1 VGGDQLHIGGDRAA
15 AFRELVSDLNPR
27 KVLLVGIDVAKASWF
42 VLGCDLHGSVVID
55 GTKVPADRAGLGQLS
70 GLLDQARVQVDAQ
83 LVVVGVEAAGHYHQ
97 TLAAHLADRGDL
109 LLRLVNP
116 AAVAAVRKTQLNRRR
131 KTDWLDAAAICDL
144 LVRGEGSLFLLG
156 DDAATALRPLWNGRK
171 DLVDARTR
179 LRLQVLALVD
189 CLWPGLTA
197 HDTALGIRPV
207 LRNLFTTKAGRI
219 LLDLLALGWSPQR
232 LATHDTAKL
241 KGLFARHGCQLKV
254 TVAARILRRAGESLP
269 PHPAA
274 TAGKPALL
282 AALLATLE
290 TLDRQVT
297 ELEATMAALLP
308 HTEGAKLTQIDGIST
323 VVASGFVAFVGS
335 ARRWGDWSKVW
346 RGAGLDPAR
355 CQSGPTDLN
364 FSISREGSAWGRRAV
379 LDLASAACRKPGRWR
394 DAYQRRVNIDR
405 KPPLVALTA
414 TGNSVGRTCFAL
426 MLTGADYHA
435 DHEATRRRR
444 QHRCTSSP
452 TQLVGAK
459 VGGQAD

>member
-1 VGGDQLHIGGDRAA
+1 MGGDQLHIGGERAA
-15 AFRELVSDLNPR
+15 AFRELVDDLDPR
-27 KVLLVGIDVAKASWF
+27 RVLLVGIDVAKASWV
-42 VLGCDLHGSVVID
+42 VLGCDLHGNVVID
-55 GTKVPADRAGLGQLS
+55 GTKVAADRAGLGQLA
-70 GLLDQARVQVDAQ
+70 GLLGQARARVGAQ

-97 TLAAHLADRGDL
+97 TLAAHLADRDDL
-109 LLRLVNP
+109 LLRLINP

-144 LVRGEGSLFLLG
+144 LVRGEGSRFLLG
-156 DDAATALRPLWNGRK
+156 DDPATALRPLWSGRK

-197 HDTALGIRPV
+197 HDTALGVRPV

-219 LLDLLALGWSPQR
+219 LLGLLAQDWSPER
-232 LATHDTAKL
+232 IATHDTARL
-241 KGLFARHGCQLKV
+241 KALFARHGCQLKV
-254 TVAARILRRAGESLP
+254 TVAARILTRARESLR

-274 TAGKPALL
+274 TAGKPVLL

-290 TLDRQVT
+290 TLDRQVA
-297 ELEATMAALLP
+297 ELEVEMAGLLP
-308 HTEGAKLTQIDGIST
+308 HTEGAKLTQIDGIGT
-323 VVASGFVAFVGS
+323 VAASGFVAFVGS

-355 CQSGPTDLN
+355 SQSGPTDVN

-394 DAYQRRVNIDR
+394 DAYQRRINLDR

-426 MLTGADYHA
+426 MLTGADY
-435 DHEATRRRR
+435 DPGHEATRRRR
-444 QHRCTSSP
+444 HCPTSVSAE
-452 TQLVGAK
+452 LAVGKA
-459 VGGQAD
+459 GGQAG

>member
-1 VGGDQLHIGGDRAA
+1 VGGHELHIGGARAA
-15 AFRELVSDLNPR
+15 AFRELVSDLEPTR
-27 KVLLVGIDVAKASWF
+27 VLLVGIDVAKASWF

-55 GTKVPADRAGLGQLS
+55 GTKVTADRAGLGQLS
-70 GLLDQARVQVDAQ
+70 GLVDQARARVNAQ

-144 LVRGEGSLFLLG
+144 LVRGEGSPFLLG

-171 DLVDARTR
+171 DLVDALAR

-189 CLWPGLTA
+189 CLWPGLTG
-197 HDTALGIRPV
+197 HDGALGVRPV

-219 LLDLLALGWSPQR
+219 LLELLAQGWSPAQI
-232 LATHDTAKL
+232 AAHDVAGL
-241 KGLFARHGCQLKV
+241 KALFAQHDCQLKV
-254 TVAARILRRAGESLP
+254 TVAARILKRAGESLP

-290 TLDRQVT
+290 TLDRQVG

-308 HTEGAKLTQIDGIST
+308 HTEGAKLTQINGIGA

-355 CQSGPTDLN
+355 SQSGPTDVN

-394 DAYQRRVNIDR
+394 DAYQQRVHVDR

-426 MLTGADYHA
+426 MLSGAAYDP
-435 DHEATRRRR
+435 DHETRRRQR
-444 QHRCTSSP
+444 RHHGSRVPVQRDGP
-452 TQLVGAK
+452 KA
-459 VGGQAD
+459 GGQAG

>member
-1 VGGDQLHIGGDRAA
+1 VGGDQLHIGGGRAA
-15 AFRELVSDLNPR
+15 AFRELVGALDPR
-27 KVLLVGIDVAKASWF
+27 KVVLVGIDVAKASWF

-55 GTKVPADRAGLGQLS
+55 GTKVAADRAGLGQLT
-70 GLLDQARVQVDAQ
+70 GLLDQARIRVGAQ

-97 TLAAHLADRGDL
+97 TLAAHLADRDDL

-144 LVRGEGSLFLLG
+144 LVHGEGSRLLLG
-156 DDAATALRPLWNGRK
+156 DDAATALRPLWSGRK
-171 DLVDARTR
+171 DLVDARVR

-197 HDTALGIRPV
+197 HDTALGVRPV

-219 LLDLLALGWSPQR
+219 LLGLLAQGWSPER
-232 LATHDTAKL
+232 IGTHDMARL
-241 KGLFARHGCQLKV
+241 KALFARHGCQLKV
-254 TVAARILRRAGESLP
+254 TVAARILARAHESLP

-274 TAGKPALL
+274 TVGKPALL

-297 ELEATMAALLP
+297 ELEATMAGLLP
-308 HTEGAKLTQIDGIST
+308 HTEGAKLTQINGIST

-355 CQSGPTDLN
+355 CQSGPTDVN
-364 FSISREGSAWGRRAV
+364 FSISREGSAWGGGRA
-379 LDLASAACRKPGRWR
+379 
-394 DAYQRRVNIDR
+394 
-405 KPPLVALTA
+405 
-414 TGNSVGRTCFAL
+414 
-426 MLTGADYHA
+426 
-435 DHEATRRRR
+435 
-444 QHRCTSSP
+444 
-452 TQLVGAK
+452 
-459 VGGQAD
+459 

>member
-1 VGGDQLHIGGDRAA
+1 VGGDQLHIGGERAA
-15 AFRELVSDLNPR
+15 AFRELVDDLDPR
-27 KVLLVGIDVAKASWF
+27 RVLLVGIDVAKASWF
-42 VLGCDLHGSVVID
+42 VLGCDLHGNVVID
-55 GTKVPADRAGLGQLS
+55 GTKVAADRAGLGQLT
-70 GLLDQARVQVDAQ
+70 GLLDQARARVGAQ
-83 LVVVGVEAAGHYHQ
+83 LVVLGVEAAGHYHQ
-97 TLAAHLADRGDL
+97 TLAAHLADRDDL
-109 LLRLVNP
+109 LLRLINP

-144 LVRGEGSLFLLG
+144 LVRGEGSRFLLG
-156 DDAATALRPLWNGRK
+156 DDPATALRPLWSGRK
-171 DLVDARTR
+171 DLVDARAR

-197 HDTALGIRPV
+197 HDTALGVRPV

-219 LLDLLALGWSPQR
+219 LLGLLAQDWSPQR
-232 LATHDTAKL
+232 IATHDTARL

-254 TVAARILRRAGESLP
+254 TVAARILTRARESLR

-274 TAGKPALL
+274 TAGKPVLL
-282 AALLATLE
+282 AALLATLA
-290 TLDRQVT
+290 TLDRQVA
-297 ELEATMAALLP
+297 ELEAEMAGLLP
-308 HTEGAKLTQIDGIST
+308 HTEGAKLTQIDGIGT
-323 VVASGFVAFVGS
+323 VAASGFVAFVGS

-355 CQSGPTDLN
+355 SQSGPTDVN

-394 DAYQRRVNIDR
+394 DAYQRRINLDR

-426 MLTGADYHA
+426 MLTGADY
-435 DHEATRRRR
+435 DPGHEATRWRRY
-444 QHRCTSSP
+444 CPTSVSAE
-452 TQLVGAK
+452 LAAGRA
-459 VGGQAD
+459 GGQAS

>member
-1 VGGDQLHIGGDRAA
+1 
-15 AFRELVSDLNPR
+15 
-27 KVLLVGIDVAKASWF
+27 VLLVGIDVAKASWF

-55 GTKVPADRAGLGQLS
+55 GTKVPADRAGLGQLG
-70 GLLDQARVQVDAQ
+70 GLLDQARVRVGAQ

-97 TLAAHLADRGDL
+97 TLAAHLAERGDL

-144 LVRGEGSLFLLG
+144 LVRGEGSPFLLG

-171 DLVDARTR
+171 DLVDARAR

-189 CLWPGLTA
+189 CLWPGLSGHA
-197 HDTALGIRPV
+197 RALGARPV
-207 LRNLFTTKAGRI
+207 LRDLFTTKAGRI
-219 LLDLLALGWSPQR
+219 LLGLLAQGWSPAQI
-232 LATHDTAKL
+232 AAYDVAGL
-241 KGLFARHGCQLKV
+241 KALFARHDCQLKV
-254 TVAARILRRAGESLP
+254 TVAARILKRAGESLP

-282 AALLATLE
+282 TALLATLE
-290 TLDRQVT
+290 ALDRQVG

-308 HTEGAKLTQIDGIST
+308 NTEGAKLTQINGIGT

-355 CQSGPTDLN
+355 SQSGPTDVN

-394 DAYQRRVNIDR
+394 DAYQQRVHVDR

-426 MLTGADYHA
+426 MLSGADYDP
-435 DHEATRRRR
+435 DHETRRRQR
-444 QHRCTSSP
+444 RHRGGRVP
-452 TQLVGAK
+452 MQRDRRKA
-459 VGGQAD
+459 GGQAG